1 MNARGTDEEVFA
13 CVLTCGVSARRSAG
27 GKTSGG
33 GATAA
38 SGRERTVCAGK
49 GDGRASNE

>member
-27 GKTSGG
+27 GKTPG
-33 GATAA
+33 GAAAA
-38 SGRERTVCAGK
+38 SGRERTVYAGK
-49 GDGRASNE
+49 GDERARNE